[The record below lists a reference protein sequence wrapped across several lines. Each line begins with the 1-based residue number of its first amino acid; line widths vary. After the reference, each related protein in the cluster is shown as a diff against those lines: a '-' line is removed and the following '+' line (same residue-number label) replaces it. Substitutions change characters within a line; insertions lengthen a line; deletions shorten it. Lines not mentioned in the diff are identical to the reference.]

1 MNPESINF
9 VNYNKISQESDAFI
23 FSDQFIP
30 YFELEISGNFN
41 ADSLDLEKYTAGT
54 TDNPEDYS
62 LSNVD
67 YIVNPQ
73 KLSRI
78 NPFNKN
84 NKELIYS
91 FKDFDESIKPTISQP
106 DVMSEDAIAFFNFIN
121 NRDDAVT
128 KKKTTENHV
137 FISKAEEEF
146 EEFVI
151 NQRFFSNISSSS
163 IEETKSSNIQEIKED
178 GKSSTSVYNEYKN
191 NTIVKKNKYDYRTI
205 LEDSRV
211 NEINKQFSYDIY
223 NSESKSVYD
232 FTTRSENNTVINEV
246 KNELIVHMDQKINNL
261 ENKIF
266 NQNITRNEINQIENK
281 IIQVIES
288 KLQKTEDQII
298 EKIDERS
305 TEKINKFKN
314 NFLNS

>member
-84 NKELIYS
+84 SKELIYS
-91 FKDFDESIKPTISQP
+91 LKDSDESIKPILSQH
-106 DVMSEDAIAFFNFIN
+106 DVMSEDAIVFFNFIN

-151 NQRFFSNISSSS
+151 NQRFFSNMSNSS

-178 GKSSTSVYNEYKN
+178 GNSSTNVYNEYKN

-232 FTTRSENNTVINEV
+232 FTTSSENNTVINEV

>member
-84 NKELIYS
+84 SKELIYS
-91 FKDFDESIKPTISQP
+91 LKDSDESIKPIISQP

-151 NQRFFSNISSSS
+151 NQRFFSNMSNSS

-178 GKSSTSVYNEYKN
+178 GNSSTNVYNEYKN

-232 FTTRSENNTVINEV
+232 FTTSSENNTVINEV

>member
-84 NKELIYS
+84 SKELIYS
-91 FKDFDESIKPTISQP
+91 LKDSDESIKPIISQP
-106 DVMSEDAIAFFNFIN
+106 DVMSEDAIVFFNFIN

-151 NQRFFSNISSSS
+151 NQRFFSNMSNSS

-178 GKSSTSVYNEYKN
+178 GKSSTSIYNEYKN

>member
-67 YIVNPQ
+67 YIVNPR

-84 NKELIYS
+84 SKELIYS
-91 FKDFDESIKPTISQP
+91 LKDSDESIKPTISQP

-137 FISKAEEEF
+137 FISKAEVEF

-151 NQRFFSNISSSS
+151 NQRFFSNMSNSS

>member
-30 YFELEISGNFN
+30 YFELEISGKFN

-62 LSNVD
+62 FSNVD

-84 NKELIYS
+84 SKELIYS
-91 FKDFDESIKPTISQP
+91 LKDSDESIKLTISQP

-121 NRDDAVT
+121 NRDDTVA
-128 KKKTTENHV
+128 KKKTTENHI

-151 NQRFFSNISSSS
+151 NQRFFSNISNSS
-163 IEETKSSNIQEIKED
+163 IEETKSSNIQEIKEND
-178 GKSSTSVYNEYKN
+178 KSSTSVYNEYKN

-223 NSESKSVYD
+223 NSESNSVYD

-281 IIQVIES
+281 IIQVFES

>member
-1 MNPESINF
+1 
-9 VNYNKISQESDAFI
+9 
-23 FSDQFIP
+23 
-30 YFELEISGNFN
+30 
-41 ADSLDLEKYTAGT
+41 
-54 TDNPEDYS
+54 
-62 LSNVD
+62 
-67 YIVNPQ
+67 
-73 KLSRI
+73 
-78 NPFNKN
+78 
-84 NKELIYS
+84 
-91 FKDFDESIKPTISQP
+91 
-106 DVMSEDAIAFFNFIN
+106 
-121 NRDDAVT
+121 
-128 KKKTTENHV
+128 
-137 FISKAEEEF
+137 
-146 EEFVI
+146 
-151 NQRFFSNISSSS
+151 
-163 IEETKSSNIQEIKED
+163 
-178 GKSSTSVYNEYKN
+178 
-191 NTIVKKNKYDYRTI
+191 
-205 LEDSRV
+205 V

-232 FTTRSENNTVINEV
+232 FTTSSENNTVINEV